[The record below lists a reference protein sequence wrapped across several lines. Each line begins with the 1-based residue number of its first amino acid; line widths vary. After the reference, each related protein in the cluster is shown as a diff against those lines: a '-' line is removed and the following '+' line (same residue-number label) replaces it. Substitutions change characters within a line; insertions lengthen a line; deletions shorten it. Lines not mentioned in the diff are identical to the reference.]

1 MLTLSRSIPDRKFFL
16 QFLAITFAL
25 TAALVAGLNGAYY
38 AGCLDVA
45 PGSFSVEKK
54 TASPIYRLAGESSP
68 LSVPAKPT
76 PAGKNGLPAPGTVP
90 FAITQSVVRLIS
102 PDGSQV
108 IELRAMN
115 DAVLITHLDLGR
127 GLVVQ
132 KPLIIADPSPQKN
145 PGESPD
151 DDSPTFDLHKEPNEA
166 LRDPRKS
173 PAVSYEP

>member
-68 LSVPAKPT
+68 LPTPAKPT

-90 FAITQSVVRLIS
+90 FAITQSVVRLIP

-132 KPLIIADPSPQKN
+132 KPLIIADPSPTKK
-145 PGESPD
+145 GGDGSD
-151 DDSPTFDLHKEPNEA
+151 DESPTFDLHKEPKES